1 MADAAACEGLVPLVP
16 IKAQTAFDYDLAFTR
31 AADIAI
37 SLVALLLLSPIM
49 LLVALAVFVS
59 DPGPLLFAHR
69 RIGRGGRTFPC
80 LKFRTMVV
88 DSHERLQQL
97 LAESEE
103 ARREWELDHKLK
115 NDPRITA
122 IGKILRRSSLD
133 ELPQL
138 FNVLRGQMSLVGP
151 RPIVEAEVW
160 RYGRYFSEYCRVSP
174 GITGLWQIS
183 GRNNLNYRR
192 RVAIDVRYTRIR
204 SFKLDMAIL
213 IATVPAVLAARG
225 SY

>member
-16 IKAQTAFDYDLAFTR
+16 IKAQPAFDYDLALTR

-49 LLVALAVFVS
+49 VLVALAVFVS

-88 DSHERLQQL
+88 DSHERLEQL

-183 GRNNLNYRR
+183 GRNNINYRR

-213 IATVPAVLAARG
+213 CATVPAVLAARG